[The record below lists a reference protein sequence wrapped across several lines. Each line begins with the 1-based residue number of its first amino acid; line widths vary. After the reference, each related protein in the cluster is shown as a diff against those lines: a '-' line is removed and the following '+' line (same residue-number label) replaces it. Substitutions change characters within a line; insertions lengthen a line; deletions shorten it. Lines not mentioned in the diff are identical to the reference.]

1 MIGPEE
7 LESTDEGWVQ
17 IAEGGNTMDDPIG
30 VPSAPESGSTRAVP
44 RLANDLR
51 ALLKLSKGTIPMPRV
66 VRGKVVITAYYSFG
80 DASSGGFGAS
90 VEREE
95 GIHGRFGL

>member
-7 LESTDEGWVQ
+7 LESTDEGWVE
-17 IAEGGNTMDDPIG
+17 IVKGGDKVDEPIG

-51 ALLKLSKGTIPMPRV
+51 ALLKLSESDKPIPRV
-66 VRGKVVITAYYSFG
+66 VRGKVVITAYYGFG
-80 DASSGGFGAS
+80 DTSSGGFGS
-90 VEREE
+90 FVEREE